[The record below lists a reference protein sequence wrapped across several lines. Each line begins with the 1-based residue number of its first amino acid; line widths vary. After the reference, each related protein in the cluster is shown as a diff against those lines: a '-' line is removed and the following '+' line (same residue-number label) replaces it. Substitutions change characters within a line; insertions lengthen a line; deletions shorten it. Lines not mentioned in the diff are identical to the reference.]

1 MDIWGILGLMV
12 FIFGTCD
19 GTTIAPTTL
28 APCGTGQ
35 YRNGLTCSACSVNCL
50 TRGACDRTNG
60 HCTGGCASGYDAAQ
74 DPKCS
79 RACTGNK
86 YGQNCANTCGKC
98 FGGVQCSTVTGACS
112 RCAIGY
118 KLGSDKKCTYT
129 CDRGA
134 YGQDCRKTCGHCLI
148 LQTGT
153 SNTNDCN
160 EETGHCKH
168 CEDNREWPLCE
179 DCKTGFWGPRC
190 LQQCGQCG
198 GDGRCNPLTGVC
210 TSAVCKDGW
219 LFPSCSQKCNE
230 GWYGQNCTKAC
241 GHCRDNSAC
250 RHDDGICK
258 LDCEDDYEGV
268 LCQEEKQNLVGPVV
282 GSVMAAAVII
292 AAAIIIVGVLWY
304 VRRKKTSSAYNGEFN
319 TLADLHSPRRTND
332 TIRRSRDYPN
342 VHDNPASNYDSV
354 VRNPPD
360 SHNYDSHPFPPTA
373 ASVVSQSDPVYQNAD
388 AQPPVD
394 SKPTVALKP
403 PKGKKLGQM
412 TENTYGNVR
421 FGATTD
427 GTYGNVN

>member
-1 MDIWGILGLMV
+1 MRLTLC
-12 FIFGTCD
+12 IF
-19 GTTIAPTTL
+19 P
-28 APCGTGQ
+28 
-35 YRNGLTCSACSVNCL
+35 
-50 TRGACDRTNG
+50 ACD
-60 HCTGGCASGYDAAQ
+60 
-74 DPKCS
+74 
-79 RACTGNK
+79 GNK
-86 YGQNCANTCGKC
+86 YGQDCRDTCGKC
-98 FGGVQCSTVTGACS
+98 AGGVQCNVASGACPGACEGGYWGADCKAS
-112 RCAIGY
+112 CGQFCTDKQNCAKANGNCPCQPGY
-118 KLGSDKKCTYT
+118 IPGLCKDKC
-129 CDRGA
+129 GA
-134 YGQDCRKTCGHCLI
+134 GRYGQDCLQRCGYCLTLDFYYTPSNNCGHVKGFCAR
-148 LQTGT
+148 
-153 SNTNDCN
+153 C
-160 EETGHCKH
+160 H
-168 CEDNREWPLCE
+168 DNREMPLCK
-179 DCKTGFWGPRC
+179 DCKAGFWGPRC

-198 GDGRCNPLTGVC
+198 GDGRCDPLTGVC

-219 LFPSCSQKCNE
+219 LLRSCTQKCNE

-250 RHDDGICK
+250 RHDDGICN

-332 TIRRSRDYPN
+332 TIRRSRDYQN
-342 VHDNPASNYDSV
+342 VHDNPAVNYDSV

-360 SHNYDSHPFPPTA
+360 SHDYDSHPFSAPA
-373 ASVVSQSDPVYQNAD
+373 ASIDSQSDPVYQNAD